1 MNEQALSRARLSLE
15 GLSLGDALGAFFE
28 MSTMGRMI
36 SVIQQRQLPNV
47 QWHFTDDTNMA
58 LSIYESLRRY
68 SEINQDELVNS
79 FVQHFD
85 RMRGYG
91 PGMRSFVAHVSQ
103 GRAWRDVATQLFQ
116 GGSFGNGGAM
126 RIAPL
131 GAYFADD
138 IPKLIT
144 EAIKATEVTHAH
156 PEGIAGAIA
165 VSVATA
171 IAWQNRDKPLSRGDF
186 IEQILP
192 HIPKSDVH
200 LNCLLAQKLP
210 SNEHIAIHEIVA
222 RIGNGSRVTAQDSV
236 PLVLYCAGEK
246 PNHFEDA
253 FWLTAS
259 AGGDVDTT
267 CAMVGGIVAMTVGM
281 DGLPAEW
288 IKRREVLP
296 DWALKDE

>member
-1 MNEQALSRARLSLE
+1 MNEQALARARLSLE
-15 GLSLGDALGAFFE
+15 GVSLGDSLGAFFE
-28 MSTMGRMI
+28 MSSMGRMI
-36 SVIQQRQLPNV
+36 NVIQQRQLPNV
-47 QWHFTDDTNMA
+47 EWHFTDDTNMA
-58 LSIYESLRRY
+58 LSIYEILRRFG
-68 SEINQDELVNS
+68 EINQDELVKS
-79 FVQHFD
+79 FVLHFD

-91 PGMRSFVAHVSQ
+91 PGMRSLMAHVSQ
-103 GRAWRDVATQLFQ
+103 GRAWQEVAVQLFQ

-138 IPKLIT
+138 LPKLIT
-144 EAIKATEVTHAH
+144 ETTKATETTHAH

-171 IAWQNRDKPLSRGDF
+171 IAWQNREKPLSRGDF

-192 HIPKSDVH
+192 HIPNGDVR

-210 SNEHIAIHEIVA
+210 SSEHIAIHEIVA

-236 PLVLYCAGEK
+236 PFVLYCAGEK

-259 AGGDVDTT
+259 GGGDVDTT
-267 CAMVGGIVAMTVGM
+267 CAMVGGIVAMSIGM
-281 DGLPAEW
+281 DGLPSEW
-288 IKRREVLP
+288 IKRRESLP
-296 DWALKDE
+296 DWALVG

>member
-1 MNEQALSRARLSLE
+1 MNEHALARARLSLE

-28 MSTMGRMI
+28 LHHPIEMVPIVRAKE
-36 SVIQQRQLPNV
+36 LPTSE
-47 QWHFTDDTNMA
+47 WIFTDDTNMA
-58 LSIYESLRRY
+58 LSIYEILRRY
-68 SEINQDELVNS
+68 GEINQDELSKS
-79 FVQHFD
+79 FVDHFD
-85 RMRGYG
+85 YYRGYAF
-91 PGMRSFVAHVSQ
+91 GMLRFADLVQNGSY
-103 GRAWRDVATQLFQ
+103 WRDINKRIFN

-138 IPKLIT
+138 LPKLIIET
-144 EAIKATEVTHAH
+144 TKATETTHAH
-156 PEGIAGAIA
+156 PEGVAGAIA

-192 HIPKSDVH
+192 HIPQSDVR

-210 SNEHIAIHEIVA
+210 SSEHIAIHEIVA
-222 RIGNGSRVTAQDSV
+222 RIGNGSLVTAQDSV

-259 AGGDVDTT
+259 AAGDVDTT
-267 CAMVGGIVAMTVGM
+267 CAMVCGIVAMTVGM

-288 IKRREVLP
+288 IKRRESLP
-296 DWALKDE
+296 DWALVG